1 MKASEETQQQVVA
14 ALGDWAAA
22 YGRMDADAYAAAFSD
37 DDDVLLFGTG
47 SDEVVVGRV
56 NIAEL
61 LRRDFEQADQL
72 RVGLGEVSISAAGDV
87 AWAAT
92 HDAVVEARVGG
103 KDQSFPVRITAVMQR
118 KDGQWVIQHAH
129 VSAPLAGQESGQSFP
144 TTDQAR

>member
-22 YGRMDADAYAAAFSD
+22 YGRMDAEAYAAVFSD

-47 SDEVVVGRV
+47 SDKVVVGRD

-72 RVGLGEVSISAAGDV
+72 RVGLGEVSVSAAGDV

-103 KDQSFPVRITAVMQR
+103 KDQSFPLRITAVMQR
-118 KDGQWVIQHAH
+118 
-129 VSAPLAGQESGQSFP
+129 
-144 TTDQAR
+144 

>member
-1 MKASEETQQQVVA
+1 MNASEETQQQVVA
-14 ALGDWAAA
+14 ALGEWAAA
-22 YGRMDADAYAAAFSD
+22 YRRMDADAYAAAFSD

-47 SDEVVVGRV
+47 SDEVVVGRD

-72 RVGLGEVSISAAGDV
+72 RVGLGEVSVSAAGDV

-92 HDAVVEARVGG
+92 HDAVVDARVGG
-103 KDQSFPVRITAVMQR
+103 KDQSFPLRITTVMQR
-118 KDGQWVIQHAH
+118 RDGQWVIQHAH

-144 TTDQAR
+144 TAD